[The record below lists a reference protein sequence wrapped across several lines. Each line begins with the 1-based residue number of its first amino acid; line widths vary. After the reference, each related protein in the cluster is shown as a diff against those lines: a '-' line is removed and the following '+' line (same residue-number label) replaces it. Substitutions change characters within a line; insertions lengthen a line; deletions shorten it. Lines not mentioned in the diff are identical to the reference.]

1 MRDKVFRRVAR
12 STRSELAATFAA
24 DAYETLLSAGFAAKK
39 FMRGIGGDAGAVLDP
54 ESCISTVRPRAVPRC
69 HPDLVPG
76 PDDLDASIIVPAYN
90 AESHVKECLDSAVA
104 QATNYRYEILV
115 VDDGSGDGTPPAIVD
130 GYRDHKDVTVIRTVN
145 AGVATARNHAIA
157 VARGGKYLLFL
168 DSDDRLATNSV
179 ELLVGAAEREQADIV
194 QGGYD
199 VIDTAGGVIEHVRYE
214 ACSQPRLD
222 ERTTRTSGYP
232 WGKAIRRT
240 LFEKV
245 RFPDGMDFEDTIFAL
260 VIFPLCGRYV
270 ALSESV
276 YDYRDNPCGIT
287 RKLVGR
293 QSALDAYW
301 LVPLLLEQRER
312 LAMPV
317 DANLFNKVQN
327 QFGQLLWARLSG
339 QDSRIK
345 QATFLAACAVVNDLR
360 SRVEMTSEALEY
372 PNLDFIF
379 REYRYDLWSYAGGRC
394 GLQ

>member
-12 STRSELAATFAA
+12 STRSQLAATFAA
-24 DAYETLLSAGFAAKK
+24 DAFETLLSAGFAAKK
-39 FMRGIGGDAGAVLDP
+39 LMRRSWDDGAVLDP

-69 HPDLVPG
+69 HPGLVSG
-76 PDDLDASIIVPAYN
+76 PDDLDASIIVPAYD
-90 AESHVKECLDSAVA
+90 AESHVKECLDSALA

-115 VDDGSGDGTPPAIVD
+115 VDDGSGDGTPAILD
-130 GYRDHKDVTVIRTVN
+130 GYRDHKEINVIRTLN

-157 VARGGKYLLFL
+157 AARGRYLVFL

-179 ELLVGAAEREQADIV
+179 ELLLGAAEREQADIV

-199 VIDTAGGVIEHVRYE
+199 VIDTAGGVIERVRYE

-270 ALSESV
+270 ALRESV

-287 RKLVGR
+287 RKLAGR
-293 QSALDAYW
+293 PSALDAYW

-360 SRVEMTSEALEY
+360 SRVEMTAETLEY

-379 REYRYDLWSYAGGRC
+379 REHRYDLWSYVGRC

>member
-1 MRDKVFRRVAR
+1 VRDKVFRRVAR
-12 STRSELAATFAA
+12 STRSQLAATFAA
-24 DAYETLLSAGFAAKK
+24 DAFETLLSAGFAAKK
-39 FMRGIGGDAGAVLDP
+39 LMRRSWDDGAVLDP

-69 HPDLVPG
+69 HPGLVSG
-76 PDDLDASIIVPAYN
+76 PDDLDASIIVPAYD
-90 AESHVKECLDSAVA
+90 AESHVKECLDSALA

-115 VDDGSGDGTPPAIVD
+115 VDDGSGDGTPAILD
-130 GYRDHKDVTVIRTVN
+130 GYRDHKDLTVIRTLN

-157 VARGGKYLLFL
+157 AARGRYLVFL

-179 ELLVGAAEREQADIV
+179 ELLLGAAEREQADIV

-199 VIDTAGGVIEHVRYE
+199 VIDTAGGVIERVRYE

-260 VIFPLCGRYV
+260 VIFQLCGRYV

-287 RKLVGR
+287 RKLAGR
-293 QSALDAYW
+293 PSALDAYW

-360 SRVEMTSEALEY
+360 SRVEMTAETLEY

-379 REYRYDLWSYAGGRC
+379 REHRYDLWSYVGRC

>member
-12 STRSELAATFAA
+12 STGSELAATWAA
-24 DAYETLLSAGFAAKK
+24 DAFETLLSAGFAAKK
-39 FMRGIGGDAGAVLDP
+39 LMRRSWDDGAVLDP

-69 HPDLVPG
+69 HPELVSG
-76 PDDLDASIIVPAYN
+76 TDDLDASIIVPAYN
-90 AESHVKECLDSAVA
+90 AESHVKECLDSAIA

-115 VDDGSGDGTPPAIVD
+115 VDDGSGDGTPAILD
-130 GYRDHKDVTVIRTVN
+130 GYRDHKDLNVIRTLN

-157 VARGGKYLLFL
+157 AARGRYLVFL

-179 ELLVGAAEREQADIV
+179 ELLLGAAEREQADIV

-199 VIDTAGGVIEHVRYE
+199 VIDTAGGVIERVRYE
-214 ACSQPRLD
+214 ACSQLRLD
-222 ERTTRTSGYP
+222 ERTTRISGYP

-287 RKLVGR
+287 RKVVGR

-360 SRVEMTSEALEY
+360 SRVEMTAETLEY

-379 REYRYDLWSYAGGRC
+379 REHRYDLWSYVGRC

>member
-1 MRDKVFRRVAR
+1 VF
-12 STRSELAATFAA
+12 
-24 DAYETLLSAGFAAKK
+24 ETLLSAGFAAKK
-39 FMRGIGGDAGAVLDP
+39 LMRRSWDDGAVLDP

-69 HPDLVPG
+69 HPELVSG

-90 AESHVKECLDSAVA
+90 AESHVKECLDSAIA

-115 VDDGSGDGTPPAIVD
+115 VDDGSGDGTPAILD
-130 GYRDHKDVTVIRTVN
+130 GYRDHKDLPVIRTLN

-157 VARGGKYLLFL
+157 AARGRYLVFL

-179 ELLVGAAEREQADIV
+179 ELLLGAAEREQADIV

-199 VIDTAGGVIEHVRYE
+199 VIDTAGGVIERVRYE

-222 ERTTRTSGYP
+222 ERMTRTSGYP

-360 SRVEMTSEALEY
+360 SRVEMTAETLEY

-379 REYRYDLWSYAGGRC
+379 RERRYDLWSYAGRY

>member
-1 MRDKVFRRVAR
+1 MRDKVFGRVAR
-12 STRSELAATFAA
+12 STGSELAATFAA
-24 DAYETLLSAGFAAKK
+24 DVFETLLSAGFAAKK
-39 FMRGIGGDAGAVLDP
+39 LMRRSWDDGAVLDP

-69 HPDLVPG
+69 HPELVSG

-90 AESHVKECLDSAVA
+90 AESHVKECLDSAIA

-115 VDDGSGDGTPPAIVD
+115 VDDGSGDGTPAILD
-130 GYRDHKDVTVIRTVN
+130 GYRDHKDLTVIRTLN

-157 VARGGKYLLFL
+157 AARGRYLVFL

-179 ELLVGAAEREQADIV
+179 ELLLGAAEREQADIV

-199 VIDTAGGVIEHVRYE
+199 VIDTAGGVIERVRYK

-222 ERTTRTSGYP
+222 ERMTRTSGYP

-360 SRVEMTSEALEY
+360 SRVEMTAETLEY

-379 REYRYDLWSYAGGRC
+379 RERRYDLWSYAGRY

>member
-12 STRSELAATFAA
+12 STRSELAATLAA
-24 DAYETLLSAGFAAKK
+24 DAFGMLLSAGFAAKK
-39 FMRGIGGDAGAVLDP
+39 LMPRSWDGGAVVDP
-54 ESCISTVRPRAVPRC
+54 ESYISTIRPRPVPRC
-69 HPDLVPG
+69 HPELVSG
-76 PDDLDASIIVPAYN
+76 PDDLDVSIIVPAYN
-90 AESHVKECLDSAVA
+90 AESHVKECLDSALA

-115 VDDGSGDGTPPAIVD
+115 VDDGSGDGTPAVLD
-130 GYRDHKDVTVIRTVN
+130 GYRDYKDVNVIRTVN
-145 AGVATARNHAIA
+145 AGVATARNRAIA
-157 VARGGKYLLFL
+157 AARGRYLLFL

-199 VIDTAGGVIEHVRYE
+199 VIDTAGGVIERVRYE

-270 ALSESV
+270 ALGESV
-276 YDYRDNPCGIT
+276 YDYRDNPSGIT

-293 QSALDAYW
+293 HSALDAYW

-327 QFGQLLWARLSG
+327 QFGQLLWARLAG
-339 QDSRIK
+339 QDPRIK

-360 SRVEMTSEALEY
+360 SRVEMTSETLEF

-379 REYRYDLWSYAGGRC
+379 REYRYDLWSYAGRC

>member
-1 MRDKVFRRVAR
+1 MRDKVFGRVAR

-24 DAYETLLSAGFAAKK
+24 DVFETLLSAGFAAKK
-39 FMRGIGGDAGAVLDP
+39 LMRRSWDDGAVLDP
-54 ESCISTVRPRAVPRC
+54 ESYISTVRPRAVPRC
-69 HPDLVPG
+69 HPELVSG

-90 AESHVKECLDSAVA
+90 AESHVKECLDSAIA

-115 VDDGSGDGTPPAIVD
+115 VDDGSGDGTPAILD
-130 GYRDHKDVTVIRTVN
+130 GYRDHKDLTVIRMLN

-157 VARGGKYLLFL
+157 AARGRYLVFL

-179 ELLVGAAEREQADIV
+179 ELLLSAAEREQADIV

-199 VIDTAGGVIEHVRYE
+199 VIDTAGGVIERVRYE

-222 ERTTRTSGYP
+222 ERMTRTSGYP

-360 SRVEMTSEALEY
+360 SRVEMTAETLEY

-379 REYRYDLWSYAGGRC
+379 RERRYDLWSYAGRY